1 MKINQPAII
10 LVRPQL
16 PENIGMVARVM
27 DNFNLKDL
35 IIISPREKWPN
46 KKSLESSKQAK
57 KIIKNTK
64 VFNSLPEALSKFQF
78 VVATTNR
85 KRFLEKK
92 LINSFRSFNH
102 LLKINKNTA
111 ILFGPENSGL
121 SNEDLRLANC
131 LFTINTS
138 KKNTSLNLSHA
149 VSVVSFK
156 IYEYFNTNIDKF
168 SNQKNNSTLLSNK
181 KELSYFMGYLTNE
194 LEKVN
199 FFYPLSK
206 KQSMIDNIYAI
217 FLKASLTKK
226 ETNTL
231 WGMIKK
237 LRKNK

>member
-1 MKINQPAII
+1 MKLNQPAII

-27 DNFNLKDL
+27 ENFNLNEL
-35 IIISPREKWPN
+35 IIVSPREKWPN
-46 KKSLESSKQAK
+46 KKSLESSKKAK
-57 KIIKNTK
+57 TIIKNTK

-78 VVATTNR
+78 VVATTNT

-92 LINSFRSFNH
+92 IIKSFSSLNSFV
-102 LLKINKNTA
+102 KINKNTA

-121 SNEDLRLANC
+121 SNEDLRLANY
-131 LFTINTS
+131 LFIINTS

-149 VSVVSFK
+149 VSIVSFK
-156 IYEYFNTNIDKF
+156 IYEYFTTHKKSF
-168 SNQKNNSTLLSNK
+168 YNQKNNSSGLSNK
-181 KELSYFMGYLTNE
+181 KELSYFMNYLTNE

-231 WGMIKK
+231 WGMLKK
-237 LRKNK
+237 LRKY

>member
-1 MKINQPAII
+1 MKLNQPAII

-27 DNFNLKDL
+27 ENYNLNEL
-35 IIISPREKWPN
+35 IIVSPREKWPN
-46 KKSLESSKQAK
+46 NKSLESSKKAK

-92 LINSFRSFNH
+92 IINSFSSLNRFV
-102 LLKINKNTA
+102 KINKNTA

-121 SNEDLRLANC
+121 SNEDLRLANY

-138 KKNTSLNLSHA
+138 KKNSSLNLSHA
-149 VSVVSFK
+149 VAIVSFK
-156 IYEYFNTNIDKF
+156 IYESLSIYKNIS
-168 SNQKNNSTLLSNK
+168 SNLKNNSSELSNK
-181 KELSYFMGYLTNE
+181 KELSYFMNYLTNE

-231 WGMIKK
+231 WGMLKK
-237 LRKNK
+237 LRKY

>member
-1 MKINQPAII
+1 MKHNQPAII

-27 DNFNLKDL
+27 ENYNLNEL
-35 IIISPREKWPN
+35 IIVSPREKWPN
-46 KKSLESSKQAK
+46 KKSLESSKKAK
-57 KIIKNTK
+57 TIIINTK

-92 LINSFRSFNH
+92 IINSFSSLNRFV
-102 LLKINKNTA
+102 KINKNTA

-121 SNEDLRLANC
+121 SNEDLRLANY

-149 VSVVSFK
+149 VSIVSFK
-156 IYEYFNTNIDKF
+156 IYEYFSIHKNRSSI
-168 SNQKNNSTLLSNK
+168 QKNNSSGLSNK
-181 KELSYFMGYLTNE
+181 KELSYFMNYLTNE

-231 WGMIKK
+231 WGMLKK
-237 LRKNK
+237 LRKY

>member
-1 MKINQPAII
+1 MKFNQPAII

-16 PENIGMVARVM
+16 TENIGMVARAM
-27 DNFNLKDL
+27 NNFNLKEL
-35 IIISPREKWPN
+35 IIVSPREKWPN

-57 KIIKNTK
+57 TIIKNTK

-92 LINSFRSFNH
+92 IIKSFSFLNRFV
-102 LLKINKNTA
+102 KINKNTA

-121 SNEDLRLANC
+121 SNEDLRLVNY
-131 LFTINTS
+131 LFAINTS

-149 VSVVSFK
+149 VSIVSFK
-156 IYEYFNTNIDKF
+156 IYEYFTTHKNRF
-168 SNQKNNSTLLSNK
+168 SNKKNNSAELSNK
-181 KELSYFMGYLTNE
+181 KELSYFMDYLTNE

-199 FFYPLSK
+199 FFYPPSK

-231 WGMIKK
+231 WGMLKK
-237 LRKNK
+237 LRKY

>member
-1 MKINQPAII
+1 MKLNQPAII

-27 DNFNLKDL
+27 NNFNLKEL
-35 IIISPREKWPN
+35 IIVSPREKWPN
-46 KKSLESSKQAK
+46 KKSIESSKQAK
-57 KIIKNTK
+57 TIIKNTK

-92 LINSFRSFNH
+92 IIKSFSFLNRFV
-102 LLKINKNTA
+102 KTNKNTA

-121 SNEDLRLANC
+121 SYEDLRLANY

-149 VSVVSFK
+149 VSIVSFK
-156 IYEYFNTNIDKF
+156 IYEYFSIYKNRS
-168 SNQKNNSTLLSNK
+168 SNLKNNSLELSNK
-181 KELSYFMGYLTNE
+181 KELSYFLNYLTNE

-231 WGMIKK
+231 WGMLKK
-237 LRKNK
+237 LRK

>member
-1 MKINQPAII
+1 MKFNKPAII

-27 DNFNLKDL
+27 NNFNLKDL
-35 IIISPREKWPN
+35 IIVSPREKWPN
-46 KKSLESSKQAK
+46 KKSVESSKQAK
-57 KIIKNTK
+57 TIIKNTK

-92 LINSFRSFNH
+92 IINSFSSLNRFV
-102 LLKINKNTA
+102 KINKNTA

-121 SNEDLRLANC
+121 SNEDLRLANY

-138 KKNTSLNLSHA
+138 KKNSSLNLSHA
-149 VSVVSFK
+149 VTIVSFK
-156 IYEYFNTNIDKF
+156 IYEYLSINKNTS
-168 SNQKNNSTLLSNK
+168 SNLKNNSSELSNK
-181 KELSYFMGYLTNE
+181 KELSYFMNYLTNE

-231 WGMIKK
+231 WGMLKK
-237 LRKNK
+237 LRKY

>member
-1 MKINQPAII
+1 LKLNKPAII

-27 DNFNLKDL
+27 DNFNLKEL
-35 IIISPREKWPN
+35 IIVSPREKWPN

-57 KIIKNTK
+57 TIIKNTK

-92 LINSFRSFNH
+92 IINSFSSLNRFV
-102 LLKINKNTA
+102 KINKNTA

-121 SNEDLRLANC
+121 SNEDLRLANY

-149 VSVVSFK
+149 VSIVSFK
-156 IYEYFNTNIDKF
+156 IYEYFSIHKNRSSNKKNI
-168 SNQKNNSTLLSNK
+168 SSGLSNK
-181 KELSYFMGYLTNE
+181 KELSYFMNYLTNE
-194 LEKVN
+194 LDEVN
-199 FFYPLSK
+199 FFHPPSK

-217 FLKASLTKK
+217 FLKACLTKK

-231 WGMIKK
+231 WGMVKK
-237 LRKNK
+237 LRKY

>member
-1 MKINQPAII
+1 MKLNQPAII

-27 DNFNLKDL
+27 NNFNLKEL
-35 IIISPREKWPN
+35 IIVSPREKWPN

-57 KIIKNTK
+57 TIIKNTK

-92 LINSFRSFNH
+92 IIKSFSFLNRFV
-102 LLKINKNTA
+102 KINKNTA

-121 SNEDLRLANC
+121 SNEDLRLANY

-149 VSVVSFK
+149 VSIVSFK
-156 IYEYFNTNIDKF
+156 IYEYFSIYKNRS
-168 SNQKNNSTLLSNK
+168 SNLKNNSSELSNK
-181 KELSYFMGYLTNE
+181 KELSYFMNYLTNE

-199 FFYPLSK
+199 FFYPPSK

-231 WGMIKK
+231 WGMLKK
-237 LRKNK
+237 LRKY

>member
-1 MKINQPAII
+1 MKLNQPSII

-27 DNFNLKDL
+27 ENYNLNEL
-35 IIISPREKWPN
+35 IIVSPREKWPN
-46 KKSLESSKQAK
+46 NKSLESSKKAK

-64 VFNSLPEALSKFQF
+64 VFNSLSEALTKFQL

-92 LINSFRSFNH
+92 KINSFSALNRFV
-102 LLKINKNTA
+102 KINKNTA

-121 SNEDLRLANC
+121 SNEDLRLANY

-138 KKNTSLNLSHA
+138 KKNSSLNLSHA
-149 VSVVSFK
+149 VAIVSFK
-156 IYEYFNTNIDKF
+156 IYESLSIYKNIS
-168 SNQKNNSTLLSNK
+168 SNLKNNSSELSNK
-181 KELSYFMGYLTNE
+181 KELSYFMNYLTNE

-231 WGMIKK
+231 WGMLKK
-237 LRKNK
+237 LRKY

>member
-27 DNFNLKDL
+27 DNFNLKEL
-35 IIISPREKWPN
+35 ILVSPREKWPN

-92 LINSFRSFNH
+92 IIKSFSNLNRYVR
-102 LLKINKNTA
+102 INKNIA

-149 VSVVSFK
+149 VSIVAFK
-156 IYEYFNTNIDKF
+156 IYEYFTTHKNGF
-168 SNQKNNSTLLSNK
+168 SNQKNNSSILSNK
-181 KELSYFMGYLTNE
+181 KELSYFMDYLTKE

-231 WGMIKK
+231 WGMLKK
-237 LRKNK
+237 LRK

>member
-1 MKINQPAII
+1 MKHNQPAII

-27 DNFNLKDL
+27 DNFNLNEL
-35 IIISPREKWPN
+35 IIVSPREKWPN

-57 KIIKNTK
+57 TIIKNTK

-92 LINSFRSFNH
+92 IINSFSSLNRFV
-102 LLKINKNTA
+102 KINKNTA

-121 SNEDLRLANC
+121 SNEDLRLANY

-149 VSVVSFK
+149 VSIVSYK
-156 IYEYFNTNIDKF
+156 IYEYFNTHKNTF
-168 SNQKNNSTLLSNK
+168 SNKRSNSAGLSNK
-181 KELSYFMGYLTNE
+181 KELSYFMDYLTNE

-199 FFYPLSK
+199 FFYPPSK
-206 KQSMIDNIYAI
+206 KKSMIDNIYAI
-217 FLKASLTKK
+217 FLKACLTKK

-231 WGMIKK
+231 WGMLKK
-237 LRKNK
+237 LRKY

>member
-1 MKINQPAII
+1 MKINKPAII

-27 DNFNLKDL
+27 DNFNLKEL
-35 IIISPREKWPN
+35 ILVSPREKWPN

-57 KIIKNTK
+57 KIIKNAK
-64 VFNSLPEALSKFQF
+64 VFNSLSEALSKFQF
-78 VVATTNR
+78 VFATTNR

-121 SNEDLRLANC
+121 SNEDLRLANY
-131 LFTINTS
+131 LFSIHTS

-149 VSVVSFK
+149 VSIVSYK
-156 IYEYFNTNIDKF
+156 IYEQFTNHKYIF
-168 SNQKNNSTLLSNK
+168 SNQKNNSSKLSNK
-181 KELSYFMGYLTNE
+181 KELSYFMDYLINE
-194 LEKVN
+194 LENVN
-199 FFYPLSK
+199 FFYPRSK
-206 KQSMIDNIYAI
+206 KESMIDNIYAI

-226 ETNTL
+226 EINTL
-231 WGMIKK
+231 WGILKK
-237 LRKNK
+237 LRKH